1 LYSHIIFGRST
12 EKTSEAQ
19 AIAPSEKPPV
29 QDSPLTSNDNDDQT
43 VPTNGDNQP
52 EPELPQDNVHHI
64 SRHPKRKRGAQPGH
78 KGHGRT
84 IPEDLPVIRKIIMV
98 PEDERFCPICGK
110 EDVEVPFTENSTQ
123 IEVKLELFRVEY
135 VRERIKRTCDC
146 VYAGNRFITAP
157 QPPQAIEKRKFGH
170 NLLSLLVVL
179 KYLFAI
185 PLQRLLTILG
195 MQGAVL
201 SSGSITGAFKK
212 LQLLL
217 LQRSGHSEKSYITL

>member
-1 LYSHIIFGRST
+1 M
-12 EKTSEAQ
+12 
-19 AIAPSEKPPV
+19 
-29 QDSPLTSNDNDDQT
+29 
-43 VPTNGDNQP
+43 
-52 EPELPQDNVHHI
+52 
-64 SRHPKRKRGAQPGH
+64 RK
-78 KGHGRT
+78 KG
-84 IPEDLPVIRKIIMV
+84 
-98 PEDERFCPICGK
+98 
-110 EDVEVPFTENSTQ
+110 VEVPFTENSTQ

-157 QPPQAIEKRKFGH
+157 QPPQAIEKSKFGH
-170 NLLSLLVVL
+170 NLLSLLVVM

-217 LQRSGHSEKSYITL
+217 KPLYETLAAVSREEGQWNIDETGWMSFIRQIIKNSFLSWMWVFVSKNSTRNTGQVVHPCWEYG